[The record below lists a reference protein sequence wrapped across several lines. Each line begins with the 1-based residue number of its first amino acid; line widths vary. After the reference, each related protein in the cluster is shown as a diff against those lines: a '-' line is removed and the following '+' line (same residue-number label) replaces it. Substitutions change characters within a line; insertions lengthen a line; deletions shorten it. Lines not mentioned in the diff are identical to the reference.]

1 MTMPDER
8 TRSIIQT
15 REFLIALHQN
25 KSLPESVR
33 DQAYRLLRHYP
44 TAEEV
49 LLAGKKEESRGE
61 GLMGRFLSSS
71 FD

>member
-8 TRSIIQT
+8 TRSIIQA
-15 REFLIALHQN
+15 REFLIAVRHD
-25 KSLPESVR
+25 KSLPQSVR

-49 LLAGKKEESRGE
+49 LLAGKKEELRGE
-61 GLMGRFLSSS
+61 GLMGRFLSSRA
-71 FD
+71 D